1 MNTTAQPLALTFAQL
16 AGLPVTVDLLTAAHA
31 LGIGRT
37 TAYTLART
45 GEFPCPV
52 LRVGGSYR
60 VPTVGVLRLLG
71 LDGPFTTR
79 RDRDSGHTPS
89 GLGLPHAVPATV
101 TTSHCPTTG

>member
-1 MNTTAQPLALTFAQL
+1 MNTTAQPLALTFAQI
-16 AGLPVTVDLLTAAHA
+16 ADLPVTVDLLTAAHA

-45 GEFPCPV
+45 GEFPCLV

-71 LDGPFTTR
+71 LDGPFAAR
-79 RDRDSGHTPS
+79 RDQDSGHAPS
-89 GLGLPHAVPATV
+89 GLGSPRAVPARV
-101 TTSHCPTTG
+101 TTSTNPTTG